1 MAQAA
6 VPDDKVVDVTV
17 EDFSDLV
24 SGASR
29 LLIGLG
35 RLPAFTEANI
45 GVGDW
50 LALTT
55 LLRED
60 GINNKVLARALGVTG
75 QRTNQICQS
84 LSRDGL
90 ISVSQSADDNRANEI
105 RLTNEG
111 RQKINAVN
119 LQLKTLLSEVLKGKG
134 RTVGG
139 AAKLLRRLKP
149 LIRSV
154 KVEAGESKSK
164 DLQKRRADR
173 EAKRSAKEAAKA
185 APKAN

>member
-1 MAQAA
+1 MAQAEVA
-6 VPDDKVVDVTV
+6 GDKVVEVTV
-17 EDFSDLV
+17 EDFSSLV

-29 LLIGLG
+29 LLGGLS
-35 RLPAFTEANI
+35 RLPAFRDAGI
-45 GVGDW
+45 GVGEW

-75 QRTNQICQS
+75 QRANQICQS

-105 RLTNEG
+105 RLTSEG
-111 RQKINAVN
+111 REKIGVVN
-119 LQLKTLLSEVLKGKG
+119 EQLKTLLSEVLKGKE
-134 RTVGG
+134 RAVGG
-139 AAKLLRRLKP
+139 AAKQLRRLKP

-154 KVEAGESKSK
+154 KAGADESNSK
-164 DLQKRRADR
+164 DKEAKRADR
-173 EAKRSAKEAAKA
+173 EAQRAAKGAARA
-185 APKAN
+185 APKVD